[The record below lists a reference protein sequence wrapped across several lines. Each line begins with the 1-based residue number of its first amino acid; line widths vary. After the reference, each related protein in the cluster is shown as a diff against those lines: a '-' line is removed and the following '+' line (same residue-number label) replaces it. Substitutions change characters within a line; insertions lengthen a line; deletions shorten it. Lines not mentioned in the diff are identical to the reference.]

1 MKFLEENYNFN
12 NPHKGKFIL
21 IEGLNG
27 SGKTTQVK
35 KLAAELTSSGIEAIA
50 NHEPTKGNYGLLIRQ
65 IIDKVALDENL
76 LHFLDKQLDYLWSL
90 VEEGVTNNVESV
102 KKDLV
107 RSRCMKNK
115 LKEIIGHLIKKE
127 SLSEEER
134 QILFIMDRQQDITN
148 NILPALMRGYWVV
161 EDRYDPTNYM
171 HGKSQGIDFFVLQK
185 WHRIFLQNGY
195 LSPDLI
201 MYYWLPL
208 DLAIERNLKSGKVI
222 DIYENKKTLIA
233 IESAAREIFDF
244 KNINPEHGRPL
255 RREFRVNGKRHY
267 CFIINTEPSLDEVF
281 QETWHLVKETF
292 SI

>member
-1 MKFLEENYNFN
+1 MKFLESNYNFN
-12 NPHKGKFIL
+12 NPYDGKFIL

-35 KLAAELTSSGIEAIA
+35 KLAAKLTSAGIEAIA

-65 IIDKVALDENL
+65 IIDGAVLDEKL
-76 LHFLDKQLDYLWSL
+76 LQFLNNQLDYLWSL
-90 VEEGVTNNVESV
+90 IEEDV
-102 KKDLV
+102 KNKVAFTKHNLD
-107 RSRCMKNK
+107 RSRCMKDK
-115 LKEIIGHLIKKE
+115 LKEIIGYLIKKQP
-127 SLSEEER
+127 LSEEER
-134 QILFIMDRQQDITN
+134 QILFIMDRQEDITN
-148 NILPALMRGYWVV
+148 NILPALMKGYWVV

-171 HGKSQGIDFFVLQK
+171 HGKSQGIDFSVLQK

-208 DLAIERNLKSGKVI
+208 DLAIERNLKSGKII

-244 KNINPEHGRPL
+244 KNINPKPGQPL
-255 RREFRVNGKRHY
+255 KRQFRVNGKRHP

-281 QETWHLVKETF
+281 QETWRLVKETF
-292 SI
+292 AI